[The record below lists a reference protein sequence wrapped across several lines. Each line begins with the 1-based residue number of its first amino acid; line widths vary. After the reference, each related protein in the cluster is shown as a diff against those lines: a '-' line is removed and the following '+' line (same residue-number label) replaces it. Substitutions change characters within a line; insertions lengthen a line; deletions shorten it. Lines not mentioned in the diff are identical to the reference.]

1 MAQCLITVA
10 PALGSGVIGGC
21 LHPAPLVAHVEILVA
36 ALETSS
42 ALHRH
47 LAVWYR
53 RSSQIQ
59 VFSSRRLL
67 RAQAAHSVTM
77 SLTGIIRSLLTRVSR
92 VSLTGITRPLLTRVL
107 RIR

>member
-1 MAQCLITVA
+1 MAQRLIAVA
-10 PALGSGVIGGC
+10 PALGSGVSGGY
-21 LHPAPLVAHVEILVA
+21 LHPAPLVAHVEILVV

-59 VFSSRRLL
+59 VYSSHRLL
-67 RAQAAHSVTM
+67 RAQAAHSLSM
-77 SLTGIIRSLLTRVSR
+77 SLTGIIRPLLTRVSR
-92 VSLTGITRPLLTRVL
+92 PVTL
-107 RIR
+107 